1 MPGQIMLPS
10 DFLEA
15 GFQKIF
21 VSNMRKEKYVFKN
34 GQTRVS
40 NFDFAI
46 ALKPILAIDYHPR
59 LSWRCRNSKKPLRAL
74 LKRIFLKPTKFL
86 KTPVNLLS
94 DTFSIPSPYL
104 FFGLF

>member
-1 MPGQIMLPS
+1 MLPS

-21 VSNMRKEKYVFKN
+21 ISNMRKEKYVFKN

-40 NFDFAI
+40 KFNFPI
-46 ALKPILAIDYHPR
+46 ALKAILAIDDHPR
-59 LSWRCRNSKKPLRAL
+59 RSWRYKNSKQPLRAL

-86 KTPVNLLS
+86 KNT
-94 DTFSIPSPYL
+94 Y
-104 FFGLF
+104 